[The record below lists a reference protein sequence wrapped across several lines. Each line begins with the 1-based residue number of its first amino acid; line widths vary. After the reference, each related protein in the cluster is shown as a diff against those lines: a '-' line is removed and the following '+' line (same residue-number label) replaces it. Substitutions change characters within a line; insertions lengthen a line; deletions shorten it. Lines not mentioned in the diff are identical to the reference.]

1 MKDIATGSPT
11 GGKTALKV
19 VKGNDSLSERM
30 DSNMKRKLYIAYG
43 SNMDTR
49 QMALRC
55 TTAKLVGTSEV
66 EGYRLLFRGSKTGA
80 YATIEKAEGYK
91 VPVLIWEIGEAD
103 EAKLD
108 RYEGFPSFYYKKDL
122 TVSVDGKRRKAMAY
136 IMDERR
142 PLGEPSYGYYEVIE
156 NAYTKLHFEMDILE
170 EALEYTIA
178 KEDGHVY

>member
-1 MKDIATGSPT
+1 M
-11 GGKTALKV
+11 GGRTALKV
-19 VKGNDSLSERM
+19 VKGNDSFSERM
-30 DSNMKRKLYIAYG
+30 NANMKRKLYIAYG

-55 TTAKLVGTSEV
+55 PTAKLVGTSEV

-156 NAYTKLHFEMDILE
+156 DAYTKFHFDMDILE

-178 KEDGHVY
+178 KEEGHVY